1 MQHGVELVL
10 VNSQLSPTSRIQCGE
25 PARCLNKR
33 FGLPRFMGGSE
44 ETSWPTLGLR
54 EVLGL
59 RECVARSI
67 ASYYGYPRCPRIAAS
82 PLVTKLSVRRS
93 ECCQRRLQ
101 VMWLLHVKRITIM
114 LIVSTYAVKIASI
127 YLD

>member
-1 MQHGVELVL
+1 MQHDVELVL
-10 VNSQLSPTSRIQCGE
+10 VTSQLSPASRIQCGE

-33 FGLPRFMGGSE
+33 FGPPRFIGDNE
-44 ETSWPTLGLR
+44 ETSWPTLELQ

-67 ASYYGYPRCPRIAAS
+67 VSCYGYPRCSRIAAS
-82 PLVTKLSVRRS
+82 PLVTKLNVRRS
-93 ECCQRRLQ
+93 ECRQRRLQ

-127 YLD
+127 YLN